1 MTASSSDAPNSE
13 AAMSEATAAA
23 MAAAGLVPGQSP
35 APLRLPG
42 AAIFARRAA
51 RLRALAAGHAM
62 GDWLRFVATLA
73 DAQ

>member
-1 MTASSSDAPNSE
+1 MTASSSDAPNSEAAMSEAAMSE

-42 AAIFARRAA
+42 AAGTEGRRVGEGGRY
-51 RLRALAAGHAM
+51 RLPP
-62 GDWLRFVATLA
+62 
-73 DAQ
+73 